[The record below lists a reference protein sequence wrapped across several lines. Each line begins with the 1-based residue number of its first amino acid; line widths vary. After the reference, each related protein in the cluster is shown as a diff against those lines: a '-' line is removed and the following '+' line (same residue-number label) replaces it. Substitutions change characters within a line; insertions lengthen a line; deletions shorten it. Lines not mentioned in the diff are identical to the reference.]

1 MSRAKHRLRW
11 LSDAEVYDRD
21 CKAQTS
27 PFLSLKSFHRLENIE
42 YALAKDP
49 VISSFSTGLQL
60 EWRQLEVSHDQ
71 DVQFDGSI
79 LQEGQ
84 KVCEMEWLDKT
95 LKNEMCESVS
105 VQDDEILNPCQQ
117 CSLMWQLESEHVRKQ
132 IPLRFHNLDM
142 QEEDMFE
149 MPVHTFHFNLR
160 LLAFIFTSLLLL
172 FVYLCL

>member
-1 MSRAKHRLRW
+1 
-11 LSDAEVYDRD
+11 
-21 CKAQTS
+21 
-27 PFLSLKSFHRLENIE
+27 LENIE

-60 EWRQLEVSHDQ
+60 EWRQLDVFRDQ

-79 LQEGQ
+79 LQGGQ
-84 KVCEMEWLDKT
+84 KVCEMEWLART
-95 LKNEMCESVS
+95 LENKICKSVS

-117 CSLMWQLESEHVRKQ
+117 CSHMWQLESDHVRKQ
-132 IPLRFHNLDM
+132 NPLKFHNLPSSRVSEVLAFTGTGRLCM

-149 MPVHTFHFNLR
+149 MPVRTFHFNLR
-160 LLAFIFTSLLLL
+160 LLALIFTLLLFL